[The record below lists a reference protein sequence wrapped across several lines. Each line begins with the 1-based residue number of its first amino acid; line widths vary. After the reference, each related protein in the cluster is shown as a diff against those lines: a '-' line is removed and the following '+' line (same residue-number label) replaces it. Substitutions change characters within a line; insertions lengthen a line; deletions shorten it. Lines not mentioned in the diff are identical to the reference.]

1 MGGANCTSKARHG
14 GQSGLGRLTP
24 RLFSSVEVWKFGFY
38 TLFPLATLYYF
49 SDDDWYN
56 KHVVPVSYTPRI
68 STTLVGV
75 LRQIGN
81 DHLIQYG
88 KKIWPEYEKTNVR
101 GHRCVH
107 SESED

>member
-1 MGGANCTSKARHG
+1 MGGANCKSKARHG
-14 GQSGLGRLTP
+14 GQSGLARLTS
-24 RLFSSVEVWKFGFY
+24 RLFASVEVWKFGFY

-101 GHRCVH
+101 HRSVH
-107 SESED
+107 ISEFED